1 MACFCLELD
10 PATADPLA
18 PQLLRALALLV
29 HLDKF
34 MPTSR
39 TAIRQE
45 VAGTDLT
52 RALADVI
59 AAIVIRRFNGRLL
72 MELFAMGGNTLGKL
86 SQNVAYREIFGQ
98 GLLEVSTRALPP
110 KRLAAAG

>member
-10 PATADPLA
+10 SATADPLA

-29 HLDKF
+29 HLDKL
-34 MPTSR
+34 MPASCA
-39 TAIRQE
+39 AICQE

-59 AAIVIRRFNGRLL
+59 AAIVIRLFNGLL
-72 MELFAMGGNTLGKL
+72 LKELCDMGGITMNDL
-86 SQNVAYREIFGQ
+86 SQSVAYQEISGQ
-98 GLLEVSTRALPP
+98 GRQKVPIRALPP